1 VHVLNDI
8 VLNQVRIPVS
18 NWSTAEGDIDR
29 FADVGL
35 PNIEDAA
42 ARIAR
47 LGGESHTEGY
57 PGACGNGVSA
67 GGVRSAEPPRPV
79 HRTQRGSAR

>member
-1 VHVLNDI
+1 MHVLNDI

-47 LGGESHTEGY
+47 LGGESHRGLSRCLRERRQRWRRTE
-57 PGACGNGVSA
+57 C
-67 GGVRSAEPPRPV
+67 
-79 HRTQRGSAR
+79 